1 MELDDFIDFD
11 GVFNVDDLLEFNNL
25 LDLEVLVDDSYVF
38 LIINYLYFLIFEFYW
53 MFDVDIIN
61 VISGECI
68 LFVKIII
75 CYEKIEVVFVLFNG

>member
-38 LIINYLYFLIFEFYW
+38 VFINYLYFLIFEFYW

-75 CYEKIEVVFVLFNG
+75 CYEEIEVVFVLFNC

>member
-38 LIINYLYFLIFEFYW
+38 VFINYLYFLIFEFYW

-75 CYEKIEVVFVLFNG
+75 CFEKIEVVFVLCNC